1 MLAATLAVVLI
12 LTCLVAPSSSLV
24 QPRVQIYKTA
34 DDLSNALCE
43 NLVQSYQKSVAERG
57 SFLFTIPGGSI
68 LSMLANLKGSSA
80 VDWSKCKMAYV
91 NHRAVPQDDET
102 STHFKALPLF
112 LQSWQEQGLDILT
125 LSGSSD
131 AVLEA
136 SLYTQKL
143 AALPQNAAGQPVFDL
158 SLIGVGLDGHVGS
171 IYPDSAAVEA
181 TENVVSVVKTS
192 SQSIS
197 LSLGVMLASRE

>member
-1 MLAATLAVVLI
+1 MLVASLAVL
-12 LTCLVAPSSSLV
+12 LLLATQSSSLV

-43 NLVQSYQKSVAERG
+43 SLVRAYQTSVAERG
-57 SFLFTIPGGSI
+57 CFLFTIPGGSI
-68 LSMLANLKGSSA
+68 LNMLANLKGSSV

-102 STHFKALPLF
+102 STHFKAQPLF
-112 LQSWQEQGLDILT
+112 LQSWQNQGLDVLT

-143 AALPQNAAGQPVFDL
+143 AALPQNLAGQPIFDL

-171 IYPDSAAVEA
+171 VYPDSAAVEA
-181 TENVVSVVKTS
+181 TENVISVVKTS